1 MMTNPLDAK
10 LKASAQT
17 EVNNAIPAGQ
27 PLRWGIIGC
36 GAVTEIK
43 SGPAYQQVPG
53 FVLQAVMRR
62 DAAKAEDYARR
73 HQVQLWFSDADLLI
87 NHPEVDAV
95 YIATPPDSHLFYAL
109 KVAAAGKICCV
120 EKPMALTS
128 AECKLMNAAFAKAG
142 KPLFVAYYR
151 RSLPRFLQVKA
162 WLQQGAIGTVRHL
175 HWSFSRPPNAS
186 DVAGQA
192 NWRTDP
198 AKAGGGYFVDLASHG
213 LDLFAFLLGDI
224 VDVKGISLNQQG
236 LYQAEDAVTA
246 CWRFAISAAGA
257 AVEGAGFEGAGIEG
271 ADDKT
276 VPDATGSGY
285 WNFAAFERRDQVEII
300 GSAGRIEFSVF
311 AEAPLVLT
319 TAAGRTESF
328 IEHPAHI
335 QLFHVANMAR
345 QLSSGEPHP
354 STGESA
360 MLATLVMEQILQ
372 NRCVQ

>member
-1 MMTNPLDAK
+1 MTMTNQITSRNTEQQLTT
-10 LKASAQT
+10 SA
-17 EVNNAIPAGQ
+17 GR

-36 GAVTEIK
+36 GAVTEVK
-43 SGPAYQQVPG
+43 SGPAYQQTAG

-73 HQVQLWFSDADLLI
+73 HQVPLWFSDADLLI
-87 NHPEVDAV
+87 NHPDVDAV

-120 EKPMALTS
+120 EKPMALNS
-128 AECKLMNAAFAKAG
+128 AECAQMNAAFAKAG

-162 WLQQGAIGTVRHL
+162 WLQQGAIGEVRHL
-175 HWSFSRPPNAS
+175 HWSFSRSPNAA

-213 LDLFAFLLGDI
+213 LDLFAFLLGDL

-246 CWRFAISAAGA
+246 CWRFAKATGVA
-257 AVEGAGFEGAGIEG
+257 
-271 ADDKT
+271 
-276 VPDATGSGY
+276 ATGSGY
-285 WNFAAFERRDQVEII
+285 WNFAAFERTDKVEII
-300 GSAGRIEFSVF
+300 GSQGRIEFSVF
-311 AEAPLVLT
+311 AEAPLVLIT
-319 TAAGRTESF
+319 TAGRTETF
-328 IEHPAHI
+328 IDNPAHI
-335 QLFHVANMAR
+335 QLYHVANMAR
-345 QLSSGEPHP
+345 QLSLGEPHP
-354 STGESA
+354 SSGETA
-360 MLATLVMEQILQ
+360 MRATRVMEQILQ
-372 NRCVQ
+372 NSPY

>member
-1 MMTNPLDAK
+1 MTNQII
-10 LKASAQT
+10 SSNT
-17 EVNNAIPAGQ
+17 EQHLRPGTGQ

-36 GAVTEIK
+36 GAVTEVK

-73 HQVQLWFSDADLLI
+73 HQVPLWFSDADLLI

-120 EKPMALTS
+120 EKPMALNS
-128 AECKLMNAAFAKAG
+128 AECKQMNAAFAKAG

-151 RSLPRFLQVKA
+151 RSLPRFLQVKD

-175 HWSFSRPPNAS
+175 HWSFSRPPNAA

-213 LDLFAFLLGDI
+213 LDLFAYLLGDI
-224 VDVKGISLNQQG
+224 VDAKGIALNQQG
-236 LYQAEDAVTA
+236 LYQAEDAVSA
-246 CWRFAISAAGA
+246 CWRFAIGAAGA
-257 AVEGAGFEGAGIEG
+257 GVEG
-271 ADDKT
+271 ADDNA

-319 TAAGRTESF
+319 TATGRTESF
-328 IEHPAHI
+328 IDNPAHI
-335 QLFHVANMAR
+335 QLHHVANMAR

-354 STGESA
+354 SSGETA
-360 MLATLVMEQILQ
+360 MHATLVMEQILQ
-372 NRCVQ
+372 NAIAN